1 MELGLLDYLWTISMV
16 PLFFYLFFE
25 IYFYCVSCLWGTCYS
40 MEKTFL
46 KALATQIN
54 RIAERGQGS
63 GSQPSP
69 AEGSRA
75 CGCGPRQGLSFL
87 SWREAW
93 PSGFD
98 SEQERIQKHPPAR
111 LGSCSHPRKIQG
123 EKKFME
129 ASRSLFNS
137 VWGLSEAWVRVCK
150 DSVKHRLGI
159 ISVGC
164 LPVTGPQELLR
175 GSFRAL
181 DTMACGDKQFGG
193 VYHSG
198 GVIFSTE

>member
-1 MELGLLDYLWTISMV
+1 MRYLLLNVNFSKGSGYPNKHSL
-16 PLFFYLFFE
+16 
-25 IYFYCVSCLWGTCYS
+25 
-40 MEKTFL
+40 
-46 KALATQIN
+46 
-54 RIAERGQGS
+54 AERGQGS
-63 GSQPSP
+63 GSKPSP
-69 AEGSRA
+69 AEGSRD
-75 CGCGPRQGLSFL
+75 CGCGPRQGLLFSL
-87 SWREAW
+87 LEG
-93 PSGFD
+93 GFD
-98 SEQERIQKHPPAR
+98 SEQERIQKHPPER

-181 DTMACGDKQFGG
+181 DTMGCGDKQFGG